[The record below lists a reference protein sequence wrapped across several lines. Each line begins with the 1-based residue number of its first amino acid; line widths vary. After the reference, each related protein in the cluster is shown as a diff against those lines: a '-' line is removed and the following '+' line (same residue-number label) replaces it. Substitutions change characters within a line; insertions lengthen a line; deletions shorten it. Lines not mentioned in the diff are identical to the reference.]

1 MVSTPIYYKVVED
14 LIDEVCELFEPRF
27 IHLGLDEETYENQ
40 ARYDYAV
47 VRQNDLWWKDLYFYV
62 KCAEKNGVRPMMW
75 SDYARHKPE
84 EFVEKCPKSMV
95 QCVWYYF
102 TQYGEDIAEKYRIRV
117 MPLDVL
123 EAAGFDQLPTGSV
136 EYELDC
142 LPKLVD
148 YCVDHI
154 SKEHLLGFMQTT
166 WAPVMSKWQKL
177 LDDGNDATKEAIKVY
192 NEKTK

>member
-1 MVSTPIYYKVVED
+1 
-14 LIDEVCELFEPRF
+14 
-27 IHLGLDEETYENQ
+27 
-40 ARYDYAV
+40 
-47 VRQNDLWWKDLYFYV
+47 
-62 KCAEKNGVRPMMW
+62 MW

-102 TQYGEDIAEKYRIRV
+102 TQYGEGIDEKYRIRV

-177 LDDGNDATKEAIKVY
+177 LDDGNDATEEAIKVY